1 MISNKML
8 LWMPRVLAT
17 PRQEEYGHSREGVH
31 QLPLSQTVLRHL
43 LIERA
48 STFGANW

>member
-31 QLPLSQTVLRHL
+31 QLPLSQRFSD
-43 LIERA
+43 I
-48 STFGANW
+48 F